1 MGERSKHIRGAECV
15 KSVPEAWNYPRP
27 REEAPL
33 TTERAGTRITPGLVQ
48 TWLCS
53 HAFFVLRPRCSTP
66 TARRWLTLHQLR
78 HTRGT
83 ELTENGQ
90 RLDRVQRV
98 VGHKDPRSTQLYAD
112 MAEYQVRQA
121 LETG

>member
-1 MGERSKHIRGAECV
+1 M
-15 KSVPEAWNYPRP
+15 
-27 REEAPL
+27 
-33 TTERAGTRITPGLVQ
+33 TPGLG
-48 TWLCS
+48 WLSCA
-53 HAFFVLRPRCSTP
+53 HTP
-66 TARRWLTLHQLR
+66 DVAATLLDADGKPLYTVHQLQ

-98 VGHKDPRSTQLYAD
+98 LGHKDPRSTQLYAD

-121 LETG
+121 LERR